1 MEKIYVRLVKRV
13 LHRSEFG
20 RSPGRADRSGSLRQI
35 YVGTFYIDTL
45 SNFVFEASINGMEV
59 DVLLRAHAAKEV
71 SVVEA

>member
-1 MEKIYVRLVKRV
+1 
-13 LHRSEFG
+13 
-20 RSPGRADRSGSLRQI
+20 
-35 YVGTFYIDTL
+35 L